1 MQIPPS
7 IISGHN
13 GFQSAQS
20 DLTQATVDVASSS
33 QSAVATTSASVGD
46 SRPDINSP
54 LINAV
59 QAVNH
64 AEASAEVIEASS
76 EMIGTIINIK
86 V

>member
-13 GFQSAQS
+13 GFQSAQT

-33 QSAVATTSASVGD
+33 QSVSATTTANCGD
-46 SRPDINSP
+46 KSQALLSMVPLVSQAQAAADI
-54 LINAV
+54 IDAT
-59 QAVNH
+59 
-64 AEASAEVIEASS
+64 S
-76 EMIGTIINIK
+76 ETIGSIINIK

>member
-7 IISGHN
+7 IISGQN

-33 QSAVATTSASVGD
+33 QSVSSTTTVDSSDSESALISAT
-46 SRPDINSP
+46 
-54 LINAV
+54 
-59 QAVNH
+59 QAVSH
-64 AEASAEVIEASS
+64 AQASAEVIETSS
-76 EMIGTIINIK
+76 ETIGTLINIQ

>member
-13 GFQSAQS
+13 GFQTAQS

-33 QSAVATTSASVGD
+33 QTVTATPSANVADSVTA
-46 SRPDINSP
+46 
-54 LINAV
+54 LVNAT
-59 QAVNH
+59 QAVTH
-64 AEASAEVIEASS
+64 AHANVEVIEAAS
-76 EMIGTIINIK
+76 EMIGTVIDIK

>member
-33 QSAVATTSASVGD
+33 QSVSSTTTVDSSDSQSALISATHAVS
-46 SRPDINSP
+46 
-54 LINAV
+54 
-59 QAVNH
+59 H
-64 AEASAEVIEASS
+64 AQASAEVIEASS
-76 EMIGTIINIK
+76 ETIGTLINIE